1 MYFTFNYYIRWDIFV
16 NNVMC
21 GWNMFLV
28 LLTNG
33 SSSIHLEWS
42 KEKVDIHKSITYIR
56 KKKKIQDLNN
66 IKKKM

>member
-1 MYFTFNYYIRWDIFV
+1 
-16 NNVMC
+16 MC

-42 KEKVDIHKSITYIR
+42 KEKVNIHKSITYIR
-56 KKKKIQDLNN
+56 KKKYKTLI
-66 IKKKM
+66 I